1 MITDNEILRYI
12 GKQPKHTAGF
22 KQLIHDLGIRGRDR
36 RTVQDTLRHMV
47 RRKKLVPIG
56 KERWGLPT
64 SASSQNLVVG
74 TLRMHRDGY
83 GFVTPE
89 AESLP
94 ERARGKLYRVTY
106 SFLRRK

>member
-12 GKQPKHTAGF
+12 GKQSKHTAGF

-47 RRKKLVPIG
+47 RRKKLVAIG

-74 TLRMHRDGY
+74 TLRMHRDGENPA
-83 GFVTPE
+83 G
-89 AESLP
+89 
-94 ERARGKLYRVTY
+94 RVHAGR
-106 SFLRRK
+106 SNRKAFPSCPR